1 MAKAKKEK
9 AQDLGDKDILKE
21 YGDVLHDPSSII
33 DRPLEIISIGP
44 KLDIALGGGVPEGS
58 LFIMTGPEKVGKTVT
73 ALTFCAN
80 AQKNHDRKVYYA
92 NIEGRLRKRDLN
104 GISGLGLKPEEMQI
118 ISSTEGNILSAE
130 KYLSIIDNIV
140 HTKPGSVAVVD
151 SFSALSSEA
160 ELTGDL
166 ADHQVMSVQKILAK
180 FCRRISNALPINRV
194 TVVGITHL
202 MANLQRFGRG
212 KAKIEKSGGALKYQ
226 VDVKLHA
233 SHSQPLMQGD
243 TQIGQTVHWQ
253 ITTSA
258 IGPPG
263 QKVESHIRYGKGI
276 WKEMELTDLL
286 LDFGLVSKSGSWIN
300 LPDGEKVQGKVK
312 LAAYLEE
319 NPDEYKKF
327 EQQVFEMVGID
338 NGNKI

>member
-1 MAKAKKEK
+1 MN
-9 AQDLGDKDILKE
+9 KDIIKE
-21 YGDVLHDPSSII
+21 YGNVLHDPASITE
-33 DRPLEIISIGP
+33 RPLEVLSVGP

-80 AQKNHDRKVYYA
+80 AQKHYERKVYYA
-92 NIEGRLRKRDLN
+92 NIEGRLKKRDLE
-104 GISGLGLKPEEMQI
+104 GITDLTLDSEKMQI
-118 ISSTEGNILSAE
+118 IGSTEGNILSAE

-140 HTKPGSVAVVD
+140 HTQPGSLAIVD
-151 SFSALSSEA
+151 SFSALSSES
-160 ELTGDL
+160 ELTGNLEDV
-166 ADHQVMSVQKILAK
+166 QVMSVQKVLAK
-180 FCRRISNALPINRV
+180 FCRRISNVLPINRV

-202 MANLQRFGRG
+202 MANVSRFGRG
-212 KAKIEKSGGALKYQ
+212 KTKVEKSGSALKYQ

-233 SHSQPLMQGD
+233 SHSTPLMQGD

-276 WKEMELTDLL
+276 WKEMEMADLMI
-286 LDFGLVSKSGSWIN
+286 DFGLISKAGAWLK
-300 LPDGEKVQGKVK
+300 LPNGDKIQGKVN
-312 LAAYLEE
+312 LAKYLEE
-319 NPDEYKKF
+319 NPEEYANFRK
-327 EQQVFEMVGID
+327 EVFDMVGIQYE
-338 NGNKI
+338 N

>member
-1 MAKAKKEK
+1 MS
-9 AQDLGDKDILKE
+9 KDIIKE
-21 YGDVLHDPSSII
+21 YGNVLHDPASITE
-33 DRPLEIISIGP
+33 RPLEVLSVGP

-80 AQKNHDRKVYYA
+80 AQKHYERKVYYA
-92 NIEGRLRKRDLN
+92 NIEGRLKKRDLQ
-104 GISGLGLKPEEMQI
+104 GITDLSLDAEKMQI
-118 ISSTEGNILSAE
+118 IGSTEGNILSAE

-140 HTKPGSVAVVD
+140 HTQPGSLAIVG
-151 SFSALSSEA
+151 SFSALSSES

-166 ADHQVMSVQKILAK
+166 SDMQVMSVQKVLAK
-180 FCRRISNALPINRV
+180 FCRRISNVLPINRV

-212 KAKIEKSGGALKYQ
+212 KTKVEKSGSALKYQ

-233 SHSQPLMQGD
+233 SHSTALMQGD

-276 WKEMELTDLL
+276 WKEMEMADLMI
-286 LDFGLVSKSGSWIN
+286 DFGLISKAGAWLK
-300 LPDGEKVQGKVK
+300 LPNGEKIQGKVN
-312 LAAYLEE
+312 LAKYLEE
-319 NPDEYKKF
+319 NPEEYNNFRK
-327 EQQVFEMVGID
+327 EVFEMVGID
-338 NGNKI
+338 YEN

>member
-1 MAKAKKEK
+1 MS
-9 AQDLGDKDILKE
+9 KDIIKE
-21 YGDVLHDPSSII
+21 YGNVLHDPASITE
-33 DRPLEIISIGP
+33 RPLEVLSVGP

-80 AQKNHDRKVYYA
+80 AQKHYERKVYYA
-92 NIEGRLRKRDLN
+92 NIEGRLKKRDLQ
-104 GISGLGLKPEEMQI
+104 GITDLSLDAEKMQI
-118 ISSTEGNILSAE
+118 IGSTEGNILSAE

-140 HTKPGSVAVVD
+140 HTQPGSLAIVD
-151 SFSALSSEA
+151 SFSALSSES

-166 ADHQVMSVQKILAK
+166 SDMQVMSVQKVLAK
-180 FCRRISNALPINRV
+180 FCRRISNVLPINRV

-212 KAKIEKSGGALKYQ
+212 KTKVEKSGSALKYQ
-226 VDVKLHA
+226 VDVKLHT
-233 SHSQPLMQGD
+233 SHSTALMQGD

-276 WKEMELTDLL
+276 WKEMEMADLMI
-286 LDFGLVSKSGSWIN
+286 DFGLISKAGAWLK
-300 LPDGEKVQGKVK
+300 LPNGEKIQGKVN
-312 LAAYLEE
+312 LAKYLEE
-319 NPDEYKKF
+319 NPEEYNNFRK
-327 EQQVFEMVGID
+327 EVFEMVGID
-338 NGNKI
+338 YEN

>member
-1 MAKAKKEK
+1 MS
-9 AQDLGDKDILKE
+9 KDIIKE
-21 YGDVLHDPSSII
+21 YGNVLHDPASITE
-33 DRPLEIISIGP
+33 RPLEVLSVGP

-80 AQKNHDRKVYYA
+80 AQKHYERKVYYA
-92 NIEGRLRKRDLN
+92 NIEGRLKKRDLH
-104 GISGLGLKPEEMQI
+104 GITDLSLDAEKMQI
-118 ISSTEGNILSAE
+118 IGSTEGNILSAE

-140 HTKPGSVAVVD
+140 HTQPGSLAIVD
-151 SFSALSSEA
+151 SFSALSSES

-166 ADHQVMSVQKILAK
+166 SDMQVMSVQKVLAK
-180 FCRRISNALPINRV
+180 FCRRISNVLPINRV

-212 KAKIEKSGGALKYQ
+212 KTKVEKSGSALKYQ

-233 SHSQPLMQGD
+233 SHSTALMQGD

-276 WKEMELTDLL
+276 WKEMEMADLMI
-286 LDFGLVSKSGSWIN
+286 DFGLISKAGAWLK
-300 LPDGEKVQGKVK
+300 LPNGEKIQGKVN
-312 LAAYLEE
+312 LAKYLEE
-319 NPDEYKKF
+319 NPEEYNNFRK
-327 EQQVFEMVGID
+327 EVFEMVGID
-338 NGNKI
+338 YEN

>member
-1 MAKAKKEK
+1 MN
-9 AQDLGDKDILKE
+9 KDIIKE
-21 YGDVLHDPSSII
+21 YGNVLHDPASITE
-33 DRPLEIISIGP
+33 RPLEILSVGP

-80 AQKNHDRKVYYA
+80 AQRHYQRKIYYA
-92 NIEGRLRKRDLN
+92 NIEGRLKKRDLE
-104 GISGLGLKPEEMQI
+104 GITDLDLEAEKMQI
-118 ISSTEGNILSAE
+118 IGSTEGNILSAE
-130 KYLSIIDNIV
+130 QYLSIVDNIV
-140 HTKPGSVAVVD
+140 HTQPGSLAVVD

-180 FCRRISNALPINRV
+180 FCRRISNVLPINRV

-202 MANLQRFGRG
+202 MANMQKFGRG
-212 KAKIEKSGGALKYQ
+212 KTKVEKSGNALKYQ

-233 SHSQPLMQGD
+233 SHAVPLMQGD
-243 TQIGQTVHWQ
+243 TQIGQTIHWQ

-263 QKVESHIRYGKGI
+263 QKVESHIRYGRGI
-276 WKEMELTDLL
+276 WKEMEMADLMI
-286 LDFGLVSKSGSWIN
+286 DFGLINKAGSWLK
-300 LPDGEKVQGKVK
+300 LPNGEKIQGKAN
-312 LAAYLEE
+312 LAKYLED
-319 NPDEYKKF
+319 NPEEYVAF
-327 EQQVFEMVGID
+327 EKDVFSMVGLGSED
-338 NGNKI
+338 

>member
-1 MAKAKKEK
+1 MS
-9 AQDLGDKDILKE
+9 KDIIKE
-21 YGDVLHDPSSII
+21 YGNVLHDPASITE
-33 DRPLEIISIGP
+33 RPLEVLSVGP

-80 AQKNHDRKVYYA
+80 AQKHYERKVYYA
-92 NIEGRLRKRDLN
+92 NIEGRLKKRDLQ
-104 GISGLGLKPEEMQI
+104 GITDLSLDAEKMQI
-118 ISSTEGNILSAE
+118 IGSTEGNILSAE

-140 HTKPGSVAVVD
+140 HTQPGSLAIVD
-151 SFSALSSEA
+151 SFSAVSSES

-166 ADHQVMSVQKILAK
+166 SDMQVMSVQKVLAK
-180 FCRRISNALPINRV
+180 FCRRISNVLPINRV

-212 KAKIEKSGGALKYQ
+212 KTKVEKSGSALKYQ

-233 SHSQPLMQGD
+233 SHSTALMQGD

-276 WKEMELTDLL
+276 WKEMEMADLMI
-286 LDFGLVSKSGSWIN
+286 DFGLISKAGAWLK
-300 LPDGEKVQGKVK
+300 LPNGEKIQGKVN
-312 LAAYLEE
+312 LAKYLEE
-319 NPDEYKKF
+319 NPEEYNNFRK
-327 EQQVFEMVGID
+327 EVFEMVGID
-338 NGNKI
+338 YEN

>member
-1 MAKAKKEK
+1 MN
-9 AQDLGDKDILKE
+9 KDIIKE
-21 YGDVLHDPSSII
+21 YGNVLHDPASITE
-33 DRPLEIISIGP
+33 RPLEVLSVGP

-80 AQKNHDRKVYYA
+80 AQKHYERKVYYA
-92 NIEGRLRKRDLN
+92 NIEGRLKKRDLQ
-104 GISGLGLKPEEMQI
+104 GITDLSLDAEKMQI
-118 ISSTEGNILSAE
+118 IGSTEGNILSAE

-140 HTKPGSVAVVD
+140 HTQPGSLAIVD
-151 SFSALSSEA
+151 SFSALSSES

-166 ADHQVMSVQKILAK
+166 SDMQVMSVQKVLAK
-180 FCRRISNALPINRV
+180 FCRRISNVLPINRV

-212 KAKIEKSGGALKYQ
+212 KTKVEKSGSALKYQ

-233 SHSQPLMQGD
+233 SHSTALMQGD

-276 WKEMELTDLL
+276 WKEMEMADLMI
-286 LDFGLVSKSGSWIN
+286 DFGLISKAGAWLK
-300 LPDGEKVQGKVK
+300 LPNGEKIQGKVN
-312 LAAYLEE
+312 LAKYLEE
-319 NPDEYKKF
+319 NPEEYNNFRK
-327 EQQVFEMVGID
+327 EVFEMVGID
-338 NGNKI
+338 YEN

>member
-1 MAKAKKEK
+1 MS
-9 AQDLGDKDILKE
+9 KDIIKE
-21 YGDVLHDPSSII
+21 YGNVLHDPASIT
-33 DRPLEIISIGP
+33 DRPLEVLSVGP

-80 AQKNHDRKVYYA
+80 AQKHYDRKIYYA
-92 NIEGRLRKRDLN
+92 NIEGRLKKRDLE
-104 GISGLGLKPEEMQI
+104 GITDLTLDSEKMQI
-118 ISSTEGNILSAE
+118 IGSTEGNILSAE

-140 HTKPGSVAVVD
+140 HTQPGSLAIVD
-151 SFSALSSEA
+151 SFSALSSES
-160 ELTGDL
+160 ELTGNLEDV
-166 ADHQVMSVQKILAK
+166 QVMSVQKVLAK

-202 MANLQRFGRG
+202 MANMQRFGRG
-212 KAKIEKSGGALKYQ
+212 KTKVEKSGSALKYQ

-233 SHSQPLMQGD
+233 SHSTPLMQGD

-276 WKEMELTDLL
+276 WKEMEMADLMI
-286 LDFGLVSKSGSWIN
+286 DFGLISKAGAWLK
-300 LPDGEKVQGKVK
+300 LPNGDKIQGKVN
-312 LAAYLEE
+312 LAKYLEE
-319 NPDEYKKF
+319 NTEEYANFRK
-327 EQQVFEMVGID
+327 EVFDMVGINYED
-338 NGNKI
+338 

>member
-1 MAKAKKEK
+1 MS
-9 AQDLGDKDILKE
+9 KDIIKE
-21 YGDVLHDPSSII
+21 YGNVLHDPASITE
-33 DRPLEIISIGP
+33 RPLEVLSVGP

-80 AQKNHDRKVYYA
+80 AQKHYERKVYYA
-92 NIEGRLRKRDLN
+92 NIEGRLKKRDLQ
-104 GISGLGLKPEEMQI
+104 GITDLSLDAEKMQI
-118 ISSTEGNILSAE
+118 IGSTEGNILSAE

-140 HTKPGSVAVVD
+140 HTQPGSLAIVD
-151 SFSALSSEA
+151 SFSALSSES

-166 ADHQVMSVQKILAK
+166 SDMQVMSVQKVLAK
-180 FCRRISNALPINRV
+180 FCRRISNVLPINRV

-202 MANLQRFGRG
+202 IANLQRFGRG
-212 KAKIEKSGGALKYQ
+212 KTKVEKSGSALKYQ

-233 SHSQPLMQGD
+233 SQSTALMQGD

-276 WKEMELTDLL
+276 WKEMEMADLMI
-286 LDFGLVSKSGSWIN
+286 DFGLISKAGAWLK
-300 LPDGEKVQGKVK
+300 LPNGEKIQGKVN
-312 LAAYLEE
+312 LAKYLEE
-319 NPDEYKKF
+319 NPEEYNNFRK
-327 EQQVFEMVGID
+327 EVFEMVGID
-338 NGNKI
+338 YEN